1 MKKDYLKP
9 DAEYLVFYTQE
20 SITIDGDIEGP
31 GVDIGEGENS
41 QGWE

>member
-9 DAEYLVFYTQE
+9 EAEELVFYTE
-20 SITIDGDIEGP
+20 EAIAVDGDIEGP
-31 GVDIGEGENS
+31 GAEIGTGENS